1 MNEIPIIIY
10 HEGNQT
16 YLQECID
23 QAKKYNNTVIL
34 IGDES
39 NKDMNADYWYDAAE
53 LEIEEW
59 REFADLFYNMSKN
72 SAKFELQCFKRF
84 FMIYALMQK
93 NIIKQC
99 IHIDSDVLC
108 YYDFS
113 KFNAFA
119 GIYAAS
125 LSIPKKQDAYR
136 WSVSAMTSYWT
147 KKGIASFCSFVIA
160 AYKDKN
166 ALLTEKWNY
175 HKKNNLPGGIC
186 DMTLLYLWSKQEKE
200 IRILN
205 TMEQFKAGDD
215 LAVIDNNISTVENG
229 YLYDKLF
236 HLKKVTFHDGIPYL
250 HKEDGTK
257 IRTLALH
264 FQGGAKRFMKF
275 YASGRRWNPYYYLLA
290 VLIQCKR
297 IIFSPGVCTTGEQV

>member
-10 HEGNQT
+10 HEGSQE
-16 YLQECID
+16 YLQECIN

-34 IGDES
+34 IGDET
-39 NKDMNADYWYDAAE
+39 NKDMNSDYWFHAAE
-53 LEIEEW
+53 LETEEW
-59 REFADLFYNMSKN
+59 REFSDLFYNMSTN

-84 FMIYALMQK
+84 FMIYSLMKK
-93 NIIKQC
+93 NIINEC
-99 IHIDSDVLC
+99 IHIDSDILC

-113 KFNAFA
+113 KFNVFD
-119 GIYAAS
+119 GIYDAS
-125 LSIPKKQDAYR
+125 LSIPKRQDAYR
-136 WSVSAMTSYWT
+136 WGVSAMTSYWT
-147 KKGIASFCSFVIA
+147 KKGIASFCSFVIV

-175 HKKNNLPGGIC
+175 HQKNNLPGGIC

-200 IRILN
+200 IKILN
-205 TMEQFKAGDD
+205 TMEEFSIGDD
-215 LAVIDNNISTVENG
+215 KVVIDNNISTVENG

-236 HLKKVTFHDGIPYL
+236 CLKKVTFYEGIPYL

-264 FQGGAKRFMKF
+264 FQGGAKRYMKF
-275 YASGRRWNPYYYLLA
+275 YAGE
-290 VLIQCKR
+290 CKR
-297 IIFSPGVCTTGEQV
+297 QKLLYYFMAALIKWKGRIFDYVKH